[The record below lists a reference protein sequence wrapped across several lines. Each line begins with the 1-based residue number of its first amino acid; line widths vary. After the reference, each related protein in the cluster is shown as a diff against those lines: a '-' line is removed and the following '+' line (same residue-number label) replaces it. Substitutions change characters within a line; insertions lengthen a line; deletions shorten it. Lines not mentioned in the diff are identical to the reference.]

1 MDFLDII
8 NARSNAELDKEQQK
22 LFDDVEH
29 AAEVARIRADIIGK
43 KIAAFADSLAMEH
56 LRLSSISPD
65 MYIVGGFVFSV
76 RIHGM
81 IDPDKRREV
90 ARSEVLWQHLI
101 YLVGFDLTERTQEVR
116 VGTLALLNFD
126 GVRNAYDRYRDS
138 LNFNSSEVITRIKDR
153 S

>member
-56 LRLSSISPD
+56 LRK
-65 MYIVGGFVFSV
+65 FVV
-76 RIHGM
+76 R
-81 IDPDKRREV
+81 
-90 ARSEVLWQHLI
+90 
-101 YLVGFDLTERTQEVR
+101 
-116 VGTLALLNFD
+116 
-126 GVRNAYDRYRDS
+126 
-138 LNFNSSEVITRIKDR
+138 
-153 S
+153 